1 VNTHWDE
8 GALQALID
16 GELPP
21 GDAAAAEAHLAACAA
36 CAAELRALR
45 NAHERTGAMLAGIDV
60 SAPVAQATMSL
71 RARRLRAGRY
81 AEARRTLA
89 RAAVLVLALAG
100 VALAVPG
107 TGVHEWAVR
116 TVVPAAK
123 APAPQA
129 MTRAAQPAAIAPEAS
144 PTGVSIRAD
153 GGAVKVVLIGVPAQ
167 VQVRARLVDGDVAG
181 VLARGPAAAT
191 ARFRTSTGKIE
202 VREAAAGTLEVQ
214 IPRGAGAAT
223 VEVNGRVYVAKD
235 GDALRVLPAAAS
247 GQGPAFRVGG

>member
-1 VNTHWDE
+1 VAGYGRVW
-8 GALQALID
+8 GVV
-16 GELPP
+16 
-21 GDAAAAEAHLAACAA
+21 LAA
-36 CAAELRALR
+36 LGLFALLVLGEDR
-45 NAHERTGAMLAGIDV
+45 LTG
-60 SAPVAQATMSL
+60 
-71 RARRLRAGRY
+71 
-81 AEARRTLA
+81 
-89 RAAVLVLALAG
+89 LVLALAG

-116 TVVPAAK
+116 TVLPEAK

-129 MTRAAQPAAIAPEAS
+129 MTRAPQQPAAIPPEAS

-153 GGAVKVVLIGVPAQ
+153 GGAVKVLLIGVPAQ
-167 VQVRARLVDGDVAG
+167 VQVRARLVEGDVAG